1 VVVSF
6 EKPKSEVLQF
16 KQVNF
21 LKKGNY
27 TYSSSRDVIRLKGA
41 ITHKSRRSIEEKILG
56 GIARK
61 KINLIIDF
69 TGVTSIDSDGISI
82 LNTGLRMSRSFGR
95 ILTLFGL
102 CPEVEE
108 SLTLADMYSKFT
120 ICKTEAQAISQV

>member
-1 VVVSF
+1 MVMSF
-6 EKPKSEVLQF
+6 NKPKSEVLPF

-41 ITHKSRRSIEEKILG
+41 ITHRSSRSIEEKILG
-56 GIARK
+56 GIIRK
-61 KINLIIDF
+61 KINLIIDL
-69 TGVTSIDSDGISI
+69 TGVTSIDSDGIII

-102 CPEVEE
+102 CPEVKEA
-108 SLTLADMYSKFT
+108 LILADIYSKFT
-120 ICKTEAQAISQV
+120 ICNTEAEAISQG

>member
-1 VVVSF
+1 MVMPFV
-6 EKPKSEVLQF
+6 KPKAEVLPF

-41 ITHKSRRSIEEKILG
+41 ITRRSSRSIEEKILG

-61 KINLIIDF
+61 KINLIIDL
-69 TGVTSIDSDGISI
+69 TDVISIDDDGIRT
-82 LNTGLRMSRSFGR
+82 LNTALRMSRSFGR

-102 CPEVEE
+102 CSEVEE
-108 SLTLADMYSKFT
+108 SLIRANLYSKFT
-120 ICKTEAQAISQV
+120 ICKTEAEAISQV